1 MEIKAC
7 LFDLDGVLVDTA
19 KYHFTAWR
27 ELARHLGF
35 EFTEKD
41 NERLKGVSRMRSLEI
56 LLEVGNIEVSNAEK
70 EHFAAAKNE
79 KYVELINRMTPGEIL
94 PGVESFLSDIK
105 RLGIKTA
112 LGSASKNSPLIMEKT
127 GLSKY
132 FDAIVDGNII
142 SKAKPD
148 PEVFLKGAELLH
160 IDPEYCIVFEDAV
173 AGIEAALNAGMRCV
187 GIGTPDVLK
196 QATRVIPGF
205 NQITANQFM
214 NGFI

>member
-19 KYHFTAWR
+19 KYHFIAWR

-70 EHFAAAKNE
+70 EHFAAVKNE

-105 RLGIKTA
+105 GFGIKTA

-160 IDPEYCIVFEDAV
+160 IDPKYCIVFEDAV
-173 AGIEAALNAGMRCV
+173 SGIEAALNAGMRCV
-187 GIGTPDVLK
+187 GIGNADILK
-196 QATRVIPGF
+196 YATRVIPGF